1 MVLAIGLKVV
11 ERKYASPARARSA
24 VIRSRL
30 GKAEKKRLLTLI
42 DGWEKEPTT
51 MTRSGS
57 GAAELAPVIGSM
69 PAEAALSTVGNGS
82 AGGSIRFETIRHA
95 HTVLRELAR
104 DKHVELTELLDE
116 VQAYELSIRQEVERR
131 EREGSLEEPS

>member
-1 MVLAIGLKVV
+1 
-11 ERKYASPARARSA
+11 
-24 VIRSRL
+24 
-30 GKAEKKRLLTLI
+30 
-42 DGWEKEPTT
+42 